1 MPKAEQPPRA
11 TRAGARATHKNRFF
25 ILFRTIMRDPNIL
38 FPKVSPMH
46 SRRSVLQRTAGTYFP
61 ENNPEGIHSVKLL
74 HDPLF
79 PLRNLSA
86 GAEASFSTLKR
97 NAPEMELPQVLTG
110 SKKAAP
116 GFPMPPFIRLRTTS
130 SLRLPLPAAYRS
142 IRPSESAGTQR

>member
-1 MPKAEQPPRA
+1 
-11 TRAGARATHKNRFF
+11 
-25 ILFRTIMRDPNIL
+25 MRDPNIL

-79 PLRNLSA
+79 PLSNLSA

-97 NAPEMELPQVLTG
+97 NAPEMELPQCFDRIKKSGTG
-110 SKKAAP
+110 ISDAALYS
-116 GFPMPPFIRLRTTS
+116 FTDN
-130 SLRLPLPAAYRS
+130 
-142 IRPSESAGTQR
+142 